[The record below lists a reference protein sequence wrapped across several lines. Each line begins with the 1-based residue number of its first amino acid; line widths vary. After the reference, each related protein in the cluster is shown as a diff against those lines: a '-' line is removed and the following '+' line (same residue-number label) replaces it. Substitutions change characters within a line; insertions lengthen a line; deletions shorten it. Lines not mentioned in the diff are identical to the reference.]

1 MQTIKLKQLTAAV
14 SAALLAGTI
23 AASAG
28 AQERDTTPGVRH
40 SAPEGGVEIAR
51 SDRTNAALQNY
62 REYMQGHDAR
72 VSKLVGT
79 DIHSSG
85 GDDVGEIDD
94 VLMSTTPSAKP
105 MVVISVGGT
114 LGVGEKLIAMP
125 LDELKVSGN
134 DELYI
139 DRTTNQLTAEPAF
152 KYGESETGAA
162 SRSAQTGAGMR
173 LGGLVG
179 AKVTDSGGKSIGD
192 IDDILIAMKTGAK
205 NRAVLSVGGL
215 AGVGNKLVAVPFEDL
230 QVARS
235 VTEAEGSPKS
245 PEVHVASTAD
255 ALKQMPEF
263 QYDEHTPQKTSV
275 LR

>member
-1 MQTIKLKQLTAAV
+1 MQTIKLRQLTAAV

-28 AQERDTTPGVRH
+28 AQERDQTSGARRG
-40 SAPEGGVEIAR
+40 PEGGVEIAR
-51 SDRTNAALQNY
+51 SDRTNAALQGY

-79 DIHSSG
+79 DVHSSG
-85 GDDVGEIDD
+85 GDAVGEIDD
-94 VLMSTTPSAKP
+94 VLMSTAPSAKP

-114 LGVGEKLIAMP
+114 LGVGDKLIAMP

-152 KYGESETGAA
+152 KYGASETGAA
-162 SRSAQTGAGMR
+162 RSAQTGAGTR
-173 LGGLVG
+173 LAGLVG
-179 AKVTDSGGKSIGD
+179 ANLTDTAGKDIGD
-192 IDDILIAMKTGAK
+192 IDDILIGMKTGAK
-205 NRAVLSVGGL
+205 NRAVLSVGGV
-215 AGVGNKLVAVPFEDL
+215 AGVGAKLVAVPFEDL
-230 QVARS
+230 QIARS

-245 PEVHVASTAD
+245 PEVHIAQSAD

-263 QYDEHTPQKTSV
+263 EYDDNTPQKTSV